1 MAKEEQIRTALE
13 TYDTETLKDAL
24 SLLLAQKQ
32 SSVIPDINGTNKIEN
47 YDTNFSN
54 FAQAICWLKSKF
66 KFQEL
71 DAFSTEADLV
81 YVHTG
86 DRKILLTD
94 TSVRGEKNQTAYS
107 FHSTDEFEN
116 AFEPKQ
122 KNGRFS
128 NLEL

>member
-1 MAKEEQIRTALE
+1 M
-13 TYDTETLKDAL
+13 
-24 SLLLAQKQ
+24 
-32 SSVIPDINGTNKIEN
+32 
-47 YDTNFSN
+47 
-54 FAQAICWLKSKF
+54 
-66 KFQEL
+66 
-71 DAFSTEADLV
+71 V